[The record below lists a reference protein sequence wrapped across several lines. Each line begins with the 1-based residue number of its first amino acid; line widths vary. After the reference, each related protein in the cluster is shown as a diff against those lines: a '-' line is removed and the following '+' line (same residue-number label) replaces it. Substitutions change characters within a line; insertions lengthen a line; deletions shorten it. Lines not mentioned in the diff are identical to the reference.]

1 MLRNISMMELYMNAV
16 ERINHYATEVPTE
29 SDEGQVIP
37 KDTWPAHGAI
47 TFQVHRTLLWNNKKI
62 VQLRSTRQHYFA

>member
-1 MLRNISMMELYMNAV
+1 MLHNISMMELYMNAV

-47 TFQVHRTLLWNNKKI
+47 SFQVHRVFL
-62 VQLRSTRQHYFA
+62 